1 MYMYGMQCSQVTD
14 AALNPSTLVE
24 KPTGMERVHL
34 AQRRMPAVELRGM
47 HACAC
52 LDSDTNWRLTHASSA
67 GISLRPSPV
76 TPLVKA
82 NSLSQRWEGMQ
93 YPCEG
98 SLLSQVQYHLL
109 VRFLHICVALPSA
122 SSSALSGIYQDR
134 STPSSLCSLILITF
148 HMSFPNI
155 LCHRISLCL
164 SDASFIFV

>member
-1 MYMYGMQCSQVTD
+1 
-14 AALNPSTLVE
+14 
-24 KPTGMERVHL
+24 MERVHL
-34 AQRRMPAVELRGM
+34 AQRRIPAVELRGM

-52 LDSDTNWRLTHASSA
+52 LDSDTNWRLTHTSSA

-109 VRFLHICVALPSA
+109 VRFLHIFVALTSA
-122 SSSALSGIYQDR
+122 SSSALSGNYQDR
-134 STPSSLCSLILITF
+134 STSSSLCSDIDYFLYVCSIAIHLVPRTGMPLILDHSSQVVLF
-148 HMSFPNI
+148 SVGFERCP
-155 LCHRISLCL
+155 LF
-164 SDASFIFV
+164 ASQHTM